1 MKVFL
6 RAFNVSDFEAIY
18 PWLLEKKNQSHTTG
32 YTYFAS
38 KDYVKKWVE
47 DKIFNTKDIYLAIC
61 LIEIQEMI
69 GYLSIKEIDH
79 RYRKAMIGG
88 ILIGNKAYCRGTT
101 ALEAGYLAMK
111 YVFEE
116 LNINLLWTYALEE
129 QLATIR
135 LCEKLGFKKTG
146 YLPQSVFKGGK
157 YHNEIFLCVLSEEFN
172 QLKVPE

>member
-6 RAFNVSDFEAIY
+6 RAFNVSDFEVIY

-61 LIEIQEMI
+61 LIENQEMI